1 MDFDW
6 DDSKAESNLKKHGIR
21 FTEAATVWNDENALE
36 MFDPVSSGDEERFL
50 LLGYSLKATMLVIV
64 FCERLDN
71 NVVRIISA
79 RTATK
84 TEQKVYH
91 SR

>member
-36 MFDPVSSGDEERFL
+36 MFDPGSSGDEERFL